1 MRIFN
6 KNSLLVQAL
15 FKLFL
20 CIREPRTFKKSV
32 IIITLF
38 FLLWRAL
45 RISWK
50 NVYRRHLLQ
59 DSSYVAYYPINYIV
73 WNKMHVSC
81 MPVDIVLL
89 LMTYVSG
96 YSISSAL
103 DIVQYAF
110 QFLDILSFVLLWFL
124 VFQEYEQSFG
134 QDKIPHAYYACALH
148 WMCPRFTQKCKE
160 EMISF

>member
-1 MRIFN
+1 
-6 KNSLLVQAL
+6 
-15 FKLFL
+15 
-20 CIREPRTFKKSV
+20 
-32 IIITLF
+32 
-38 FLLWRAL
+38 
-45 RISWK
+45 
-50 NVYRRHLLQ
+50 
-59 DSSYVAYYPINYIV
+59 
-73 WNKMHVSC
+73 MHVSC